1 MSYRITKNSGKEG
14 WRALPL
20 SLGLLPHAGVYM
32 HTGATGRVQRF
43 IHACLL
49 IFVIFSLFW
58 RRRISLKYYIT
69 NLSLGLS
76 SPSLRVLCLTQGD
89 QILQENKLPTIW
101 HPPLLTLLLH
111 TVIIWETS
119 GKPFKYCDV
128 YCILKY
134 PQS

>member
-1 MSYRITKNSGKEG
+1 MSYRITKTSGKEG

-20 SLGLLPHAGVYM
+20 SLGPLPHAGVYM

-69 NLSLGLS
+69 NLSLCLS

-89 QILQENKLPTIW
+89 QILQENKLIYNLASTTAYTSTTYCN
-101 HPPLLTLLLH
+101 HLRNFRKTL
-111 TVIIWETS
+111 
-119 GKPFKYCDV
+119 KYCDV

-134 PQS
+134 PQA